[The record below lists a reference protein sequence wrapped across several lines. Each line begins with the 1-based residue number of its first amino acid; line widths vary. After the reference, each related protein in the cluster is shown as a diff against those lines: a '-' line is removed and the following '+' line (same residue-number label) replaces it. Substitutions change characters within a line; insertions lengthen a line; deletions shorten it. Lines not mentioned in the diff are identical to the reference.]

1 MYGTPFPHAY
11 DAVPLQYGTPCPSCR
26 EAVRFMAQNPG
37 DATGYEE
44 LEYRGDTVLQRRRG
58 SGGNVRLSHLLLGLL
73 YYIPFRFVTSDNVK

>member
-44 LEYRGDTVLQRRRG
+44 LEYTGVIQFYNDGV
-58 SGGNVRLSHLLLGLL
+58 VRAVT
-73 YYIPFRFVTSDNVK
+73 FVYLIYC